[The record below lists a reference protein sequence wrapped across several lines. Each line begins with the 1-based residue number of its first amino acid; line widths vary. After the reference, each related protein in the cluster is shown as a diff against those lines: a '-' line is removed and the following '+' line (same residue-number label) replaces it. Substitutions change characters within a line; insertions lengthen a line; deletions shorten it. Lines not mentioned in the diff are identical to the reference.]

1 MVFVDNSFAE
11 NKYIRSCF
19 QSNTKAG
26 VFSKLLDIGDSLD
39 AYYRNENGL
48 IFAGSE
54 YSDEFASYIEG
65 AIRSAR
71 KQVHRELGL
80 VD

>member
-48 IFAGSE
+48 IFAG
-54 YSDEFASYIEG
+54 